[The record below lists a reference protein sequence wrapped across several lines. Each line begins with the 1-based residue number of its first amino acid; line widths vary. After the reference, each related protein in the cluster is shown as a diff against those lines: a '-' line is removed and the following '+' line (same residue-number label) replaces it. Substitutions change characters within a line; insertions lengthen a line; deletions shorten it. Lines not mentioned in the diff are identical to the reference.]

1 MGSLHGGGRHT
12 PLLMAITIPLA
23 TGVAVCVVAAV
34 YDVAAGFG
42 PSD

>member
-1 MGSLHGGGRHT
+1 MV
-12 PLLMAITIPLA
+12 IIIPLA

-42 PSD
+42 RSD